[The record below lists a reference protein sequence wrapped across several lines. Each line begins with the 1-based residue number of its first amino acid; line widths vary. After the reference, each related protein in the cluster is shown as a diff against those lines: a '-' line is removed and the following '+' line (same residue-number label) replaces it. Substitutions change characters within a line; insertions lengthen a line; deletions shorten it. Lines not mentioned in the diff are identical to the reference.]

1 MKKHLL
7 FSILSLI
14 LPLFLA
20 AQERLLYVGTYTS
33 RGSEG
38 IYAYRFNSRTGVMTR
53 TDVTG
58 GIENP
63 SFLASSPDGKYL
75 YAVAENPD
83 GEVNAYRS
91 DAKSGKLTFL
101 NKQSSRG
108 SWPCHLAVD
117 KTGKTCIAGNYGS
130 GNFSV
135 FPVQADGSLG
145 ASRQTIQHEGSSVIK
160 DRQEGPH
167 VHCVGYV
174 PNNDGLFV
182 TDLGTDRIYGYNMD
196 PATGRLWSAEPLY
209 FEATPGAGPRHFV
222 FHPNGRFVY
231 AVMELNCTVN
241 VLKFENG
248 GLEKLQTI
256 STLPEGYNEKN
267 SCADIH
273 VSPDGK
279 FLYASNRGHNSIVA
293 YSIDQKTGG
302 LTLID
307 FYPTLGKAPRNFTL
321 DPSGKFVLIANQDS
335 DSVQIYKRDERSGKL
350 KYHSK
355 GADVSMPV
363 CLLFR
368 PE

>member
-14 LPLFLA
+14 LPLFLD

-91 DAKSGKLTFL
+91 DAKSGKLAFL

-182 TDLGTDRIYGYNMD
+182 
-196 PATGRLWSAEPLY
+196 
-209 FEATPGAGPRHFV
+209 
-222 FHPNGRFVY
+222 
-231 AVMELNCTVN
+231 
-241 VLKFENG
+241 
-248 GLEKLQTI
+248 
-256 STLPEGYNEKN
+256 
-267 SCADIH
+267 
-273 VSPDGK
+273 
-279 FLYASNRGHNSIVA
+279 
-293 YSIDQKTGG
+293 
-302 LTLID
+302 
-307 FYPTLGKAPRNFTL
+307 
-321 DPSGKFVLIANQDS
+321 
-335 DSVQIYKRDERSGKL
+335 
-350 KYHSK
+350 
-355 GADVSMPV
+355 
-363 CLLFR
+363 
-368 PE
+368 